1 MLAWLEEYETLL
13 WSLTALSVFMFI
25 ATLIAMPLLIA
36 RLPAD
41 YFTRR
46 PVRDWPTHHP
56 AMHLLLVVAKN
67 AIGLVLLLAGLA
79 MLVLPGQG
87 LLTIFVAIMLLD
99 FPRKRDLARWL
110 IRRRAIFH
118 TANWIRAQRH
128 RPPLELP
135 EAHRKTRR

>member
-1 MLAWLEEYETLL
+1 MLAWLEEYEVLL
-13 WSLTALSVFMFI
+13 WSLTAFSAFMFI

-46 PVRDWPTHHP
+46 PVRDWPARHP
-56 AMHLLLVVAKN
+56 VAHLLLVVAKN
-67 AIGLVLLLAGLA
+67 LLGVVLLLAGLA

-99 FPRKRDLARWL
+99 FPRKRALERWV
-110 IRRRAIFH
+110 IRRRPVLRA
-118 TANWIRAQRH
+118 ANWIRARRH
-128 RPPLELP
+128 QPPLELP
-135 EAHRKTRR
+135 EAQEEGRR